1 MSTEPL
7 DPPDDTPPP
16 PPPEQD
22 PPPRTLDPTLGPG
35 QGG

>member
-1 MSTEPL
+1 MSAEPL

-35 QGG
+35 QDG